1 MVSRNTIDRVRNK
14 RDHQTVSGMMP
25 SAESLIPILESDVV
39 QVPLQFGT
47 DLMTNLVSAPAR
59 EFRDFSRFGQAVRAL
74 DPGYEVPES
83 AMTEQEIGRR
93 EAERRAE
100 EALLSRKPDASGAER
115 MRVRAQAVRDY
126 HDVGWVEE
134 MGLGIIPE
142 IPLIAA
148 TGGLAAGGGI
158 LAKSAATAGAKTTAK
173 LAAKGVTPKVAT
185 GVGKAISGTGQ
196 AAGGVLKGPEKID
209 VAMSLPFK
217 GAGIAAR
224 KTAQVTG
231 ADVPIGRFAS
241 NFQPTSQCQK
251 ESRRFLVPEP
261 RCVDSIV

>member
-115 MRVRAQAVRDY
+115 MRVSI
-126 HDVGWVEE
+126 GGK
-134 MGLGIIPE
+134 GLP
-142 IPLIAA
+142 
-148 TGGLAAGGGI
+148 
-158 LAKSAATAGAKTTAK
+158 
-173 LAAKGVTPKVAT
+173 
-185 GVGKAISGTGQ
+185 
-196 AAGGVLKGPEKID
+196 
-209 VAMSLPFK
+209 
-217 GAGIAAR
+217 
-224 KTAQVTG
+224 
-231 ADVPIGRFAS
+231 
-241 NFQPTSQCQK
+241 
-251 ESRRFLVPEP
+251 
-261 RCVDSIV
+261 